1 MPPEPSE
8 ASTLPSPS
16 SLELSMF
23 VLSESAS
30 LSHKRLA
37 NPTCS
42 SPSSA
47 NRNPWWI
54 KGCLASHVIA
64 VINSV
69 QVYLEES
76 SVSKANNGQAWPTC
90 NTNWF
95 HRLKTKHVWY
105 SSFLFWN
112 KFRLKSWTKHWDF
125 RWGPIPRL
133 QIKTDQ
139 DGTQCL
145 LYTDDAN
152 VCFTRM
158 MYQKTHLGGLNSK
171 RMILKLSLCMNM
183 RNMSWKMCC
192 YILYKCENGYILQRS
207 TLKRFIGV
215 YSRKVPT

>member
-95 HRLKTKHVWY
+95 HRLKTKHGQNIEIY
-105 SSFLFWN
+105 AEDQYHGFKS
-112 KFRLKSWTKHWDF
+112 RLTS
-125 RWGPIPRL
+125 
-133 QIKTDQ
+133 
-139 DGTQCL
+139 GTQCL

-215 YSRKVPT
+215 YCRKVST